1 MDGPRHRRQRVAA
14 ARERRADPVSAH
26 GHDHVQLPRDGD
38 GRNHRAAGVDRQ
50 RRPLRDRRQ
59 HGPREELGGRV
70 VWIMR
75 MTPEAMRG
83 VLRRPSQ
90 SGFTLL
96 ECLVAMFLLAV
107 GLSGAATVVS
117 TQLRGGVAAAA
128 TGGMGAI
135 NRSNGISTATML
147 AQEKIEQLKHDAQW
161 RGTGTPLPAIGSSVL
176 SSSTSCG
183 GTVTSGIC
191 IETQVINFDTCLPA
205 SSATSRVVTV
215 SVTYKAAG
223 DVGTKLGGKVTL
235 STIIAQRP

>member
-1 MDGPRHRRQRVAA
+1 
-14 ARERRADPVSAH
+14 
-26 GHDHVQLPRDGD
+26 
-38 GRNHRAAGVDRQ
+38 
-50 RRPLRDRRQ
+50 
-59 HGPREELGGRV
+59 
-70 VWIMR
+70 

-83 VLRRPSQ
+83 VSRRPSQ

-191 IETQVINFDTCLPA
+191 IETQVINFDTYSRTTTVSTNSSLPA